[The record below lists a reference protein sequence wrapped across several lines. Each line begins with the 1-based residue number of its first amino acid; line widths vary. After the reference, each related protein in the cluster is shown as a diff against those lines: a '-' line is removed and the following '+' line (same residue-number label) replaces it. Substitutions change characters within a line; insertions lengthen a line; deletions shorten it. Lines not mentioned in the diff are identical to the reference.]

1 MAASRKSKEKL
12 VDEIVR
18 EFRAIGNQDDAF
30 DSLAAE
36 RLGVSETDLRC
47 LNIIENCGGLSAGE
61 LAAASGLTG
70 GAVTGVLDRLERA
83 GYARRVSDPAD
94 RRRVKV
100 EVTSAF
106 YRRAE
111 RIWGPV
117 AADWHSTLSKGFTV
131 GELER
136 IKAFLR
142 ASNDVGYR
150 HLDRLR
156 KTSGSD
162 PRPMSR

>member
-1 MAASRKSKEKL
+1 MARTSPPSKRKL
-12 VDEIVR
+12 VDEILR
-18 EFRAIGNQDDAF
+18 EFRASGNQDDTF

-47 LNIIENCGGLSAGE
+47 LNIIENGAELSAGE
-61 LAAASGLTG
+61 LAVQAGLTG

-100 EVTSAF
+100 EVTPAF

-111 RIWGPV
+111 EIWGPV
-117 AADWHSTLSKGFTV
+117 AADWHSTLSKNFSLGD
-131 GELER
+131 LER
-136 IKAFLR
+136 IMAFLR
-142 ASNDVGYR
+142 TTNQLGHR
-150 HLDRLR
+150 HLQRLR
-156 KTSGSD
+156 MAKRDS
-162 PRPMSR
+162 